1 MNDRMKIGI
10 IDSGIDEKVI
20 EKGRMSK
27 EYFFALDNILENNYT
42 NNNIKDLRHGTI
54 CALVIE
60 KYCSNCCFLSIRLLN
75 SNGRGSVDRIES
87 SFEACIINDV
97 KLVNVS
103 LGTTCF
109 QDKNTIRRAINHYSN
124 KGLIF
129 IAATSNDGKTTYPAS
144 FSNVIGVTVGEDV
157 KVDKNIQLQKGIDFI
172 APSDHEIEINGVSFH
187 LGNSNS
193 YAAPFVTSI
202 IANLINEKGPLTI
215 DEIRKHL
222 CGNGIKF
229 IYSPDWIESAWITP
243 DYRKSK
249 AEYYF
254 NADKRD
260 LTECIDDIDT
270 VVFLNAEDIEKYADI
285 GKHIVYIGN
294 DRVSRFDKKH
304 HFWSRELRHEQ
315 IISSKERAGEI
326 DIPSVCC
333 IFDNQVDII
342 WCLCVLKELFENEG
356 YNAFVGCDLVDS
368 VLYDLEYLPDG
379 DTIQE
384 KLADFVYW
392 QTYYQQ
398 SDIILAGTTDKDND
412 VIIVDKPDMVV
423 YFNLEKNGIT
433 VKMFSDGEA
442 GEEKYYTKLD
452 IGSITKIYGDIISSF
467 EKEDE

>member
-1 MNDRMKIGI
+1 MDFLDVAI
-10 IDSGIDEKVI
+10 
-20 EKGRMSK
+20 
-27 EYFFALDNILENNYT
+27 LDNGVNRASIKNGLFFDMVIQNGSVNTKKDNEGNGEKLNHGSICAQILENNSDHLRISSIKILDKDGRGLVSNINVAFDWCI
-42 NNNIKDLRHGTI
+42 NNNIK
-54 CALVIE
+54 
-60 KYCSNCCFLSIRLLN
+60 
-75 SNGRGSVDRIES
+75 
-87 SFEACIINDV
+87 IIN
-97 KLVNVS
+97 LS
-103 LGTTCF
+103 FGTF
-109 QDKNTIRRAINHYSN
+109 NFKDKRGFRSAINHYVN
-124 KGLIF
+124 KGLII
-129 IAATSNDGKTTYPAS
+129 IAASANKDLCTYPAS
-144 FSNVIGVTVGEDV
+144 FSNVIGVCSGE
-157 KVDKNIQLQKGIDFI
+157 KISINKQIQAFKGIDFI
-172 APSDHEIEINGVSFH
+172 APSDHEIITECASFR
-187 LGNSNS
+187 LGKSNS
-193 YAAPFVTSI
+193 YAAPYVT
-202 IANLINEKGPLTI
+202 AMVGNLIYEKGFMTV
-215 DEIRKHL
+215 DEIRNNL
-222 CGNGIKF
+222 CVESNSF
-229 IYSPDWIESAWITP
+229 IYSPDWIESAWIAP
-243 DYRKSK
+243 NYRKSK

-260 LTECIDDIDT
+260 LPECIDDIDT

-315 IISSKERAGEI
+315 IISSKERTGEI

-442 GEEKYYTKLD
+442 GVEKYYTKLD
-452 IGSITKIYGDIISSF
+452 IGSITKIYGDIIGSF

>member
-1 MNDRMKIGI
+1 MANLVKIAVIDNGINELVLKKKLKKCVFIREHGDVRNDVSFSVQSEFQHGTYCALI
-10 IDSGIDEKVI
+10 I
-20 EKGRMSK
+20 EKKCGNSQLFSVRI
-27 EYFFALDNILENNYT
+27 LDE
-42 NNNIKDLRHGTI
+42 
-54 CALVIE
+54 
-60 KYCSNCCFLSIRLLN
+60 F
-75 SNGRGSVDRIES
+75 GRGMVDSLES
-87 SFEACIINDV
+87 ALMWCYENGIYV
-97 KLVNVS
+97 VNLS
-103 LGTTCF
+103 LGTTHF
-109 QDKNTIRRAINHYSN
+109 LDKGVVRNIINKFAN
-124 KGLIF
+124 KLVI
-129 IAATSNDGKTTYPAS
+129 ISATANSGFTTYPAS
-144 FSNVIGVTVGEDV
+144 FSNVIGVEEGERFTF
-157 KVDKNIQLQKGIDFI
+157 NREMQLQKGIDFI
-172 APSDHEIEINGVSFH
+172 APSNHVVRIRKNTYQLEK
-187 LGNSNS
+187 SNS
-193 YAAPFVTSI
+193 YATPYVT
-202 IANLINEKGPLTI
+202 ALVGNLIYEKGFMTV
-215 DEIRKHL
+215 DEIRNNL
-222 CGNGIKF
+222 CVESNSF

-270 VVFLNAEDIEKYADI
+270 VVFLNAEDIEKYADL

-294 DRVSRFDKKH
+294 DKVSQSNKKH

-315 IISSKERAGEI
+315 IISSKERPGEI
-326 DIPSVCC
+326 DIPSICC

-398 SDIILAGTTDKDND
+398 SDIILVGKTDKDND
-412 VIIVDKPDMVV
+412 VIMVDKPDMTV
-423 YFNLEKNGIT
+423 YFNLEKNGIA
-433 VKMFSDGEA
+433 VKMLCDGEA

-452 IGSITKIYGDIISSF
+452 IGSITKIYGDIIGSF

>member
-1 MNDRMKIGI
+1 M
-10 IDSGIDEKVI
+10 E
-20 EKGRMSK
+20 
-27 EYFFALDNILENNYT
+27 LLNILEEKKRFYLDKYIPFQIHLTPIHPKKIIERLITSENFNVR
-42 NNNIKDLRHGTI
+42 KDSFDFLFER
-54 CALVIE
+54 VIYQPE
-60 KYCSNCCFLSIRLLN
+60 IRELL
-75 SNGRGSVDRIES
+75 
-87 SFEACIINDV
+87 
-97 KLVNVS
+97 KL
-103 LGTTCF
+103 
-109 QDKNTIRRAINHYSN
+109 
-124 KGLIF
+124 
-129 IAATSNDGKTTYPAS
+129 SNDGLLLLNYPIRSIRNFLIDINNLSNNKLFIKNEKT
-144 FSNVIGVTVGEDV
+144 VIIFFFIKHFLYDFYNELDDDTSIEDV
-157 KVDKNIQLQKGIDFI
+157 QVFKLNAKKISINKQIQAFKGIDFI
-172 APSDHEIEINGVSFH
+172 APSDHEIITECASFR
-187 LGNSNS
+187 LGKSNS
-193 YAAPFVTSI
+193 YAAPYVT
-202 IANLINEKGPLTI
+202 AMVGNLIYEKGFMTV
-215 DEIRKHL
+215 DEIRNNL
-222 CGNGIKF
+222 CVESNSF
-229 IYSPDWIESAWITP
+229 IYSPDWIESAWIAP
-243 DYRKSK
+243 NYRKSK

-260 LTECIDDIDT
+260 LPECIDDIDT

-315 IISSKERAGEI
+315 IISSKERTGEI

-442 GEEKYYTKLD
+442 GEEKYYTNLD
-452 IGSITKIYGDIISSF
+452 IGSITKIYGDIIGSF